1 MPSSANRPENGG
13 ISFRVPE
20 EAQGWR
26 LDKAL
31 GLLLASPSPEQEA
44 ARPGL
49 FALADLGLRARRRL
63 CDRSLVLVNGKPGIP
78 GLKLRAGQ
86 EIIIL
91 PDPEGAAIPK
101 DAPSLVYKDGGIAA
115 LYKPAGMH
123 TAALAGSLSP
133 SLETLLGDLL
143 PSEEEGYASRLLNRL
158 DAPTSGL
165 VLASCTD
172 GGERRWYRAVAQVD
186 ITKNK
191 KEKNTKETKKEET
204 QESTD
209 QTQETDPTQ
218 SDSQTSTQS
227 TDETKTNNENKSNS
241 KSSSTTQINGKSSS
255 VAHSQSSTNQSQSNS
270 GQTSNN
276 QSNNS
281 STNSSSNQQ
290 PTNEKITINIQV
302 IGMGNTMMSGTLN
315 VDKNSNALSVLKTL
329 AAKNGKEVAGS
340 DYYVSGIGGLYEK
353 QHGPMSGWMYSVNG
367 VAPNKAAIKY
377 DLNDGDQV
385 VWYYVNYN

>member
-1 MPSSANRPENGG
+1 M
-13 ISFRVPE
+13 
-20 EAQGWR
+20 
-26 LDKAL
+26 
-31 GLLLASPSPEQEA
+31 
-44 ARPGL
+44 
-49 FALADLGLRARRRL
+49 
-63 CDRSLVLVNGKPGIP
+63 
-78 GLKLRAGQ
+78 
-86 EIIIL
+86 
-91 PDPEGAAIPK
+91 AI
-101 DAPSLVYKDGGIAA
+101 
-115 LYKPAGMH
+115 
-123 TAALAGSLSP
+123 
-133 SLETLLGDLL
+133 E
-143 PSEEEGYASRLLNRL
+143 
-158 DAPTSGL
+158 
-165 VLASCTD
+165 
-172 GGERRWYRAVAQVD
+172 
-186 ITKNK
+186 K

-255 VAHSQSSTNQSQSNS
+255 VAHSQSSTNQSQTNS
-270 GQTSNN
+270 GQSSNN
-276 QSNNS
+276 QSQ
-281 STNSSSNQQ
+281 NSSSNTNQQ
-290 PTNEKITINIQV
+290 PNTEKINVSIQV

>member
-1 MPSSANRPENGG
+1 MKEFINKIKNMDKTKRIVILFIT
-13 ISFRVPE
+13 ISFVFI
-20 EAQGWR
+20 G
-26 LDKAL
+26 
-31 GLLLASPSPEQEA
+31 GFSIY
-44 ARPGL
+44 
-49 FALADLGLRARRRL
+49 
-63 CDRSLVLVNGKPGIP
+63 NGVTGN
-78 GLKLRAGQ
+78 
-86 EIIIL
+86 
-91 PDPEGAAIPK
+91 
-101 DAPSLVYKDGGIAA
+101 YK
-115 LYKPAGMH
+115 
-123 TAALAGSLSP
+123 T
-133 SLETLLGDLL
+133 
-143 PSEEEGYASRLLNRL
+143 NQ
-158 DAPTSGL
+158 
-165 VLASCTD
+165 
-172 GGERRWYRAVAQVD
+172 VAQVD

-255 VAHSQSSTNQSQSNS
+255 VAHSQSSTNQSQTNS
-270 GQTSNN
+270 GQSSNN
-276 QSNNS
+276 QSQ
-281 STNSSSNQQ
+281 NSSSNTNQQ
-290 PTNEKITINIQV
+290 PNTEKINVSIQV
-302 IGMGNTMMSGTLN
+302 IGMGNTMMSGTLD